1 MGSTTGNVVGGNTAN
16 STKIGPGRSYL
27 VGEWLQ

>member
-1 MGSTTGNVVGGNTAN
+1 MGSTTGNVVEVNTTN
-16 STKIGPGRSYL
+16 STKIRPGRSDL